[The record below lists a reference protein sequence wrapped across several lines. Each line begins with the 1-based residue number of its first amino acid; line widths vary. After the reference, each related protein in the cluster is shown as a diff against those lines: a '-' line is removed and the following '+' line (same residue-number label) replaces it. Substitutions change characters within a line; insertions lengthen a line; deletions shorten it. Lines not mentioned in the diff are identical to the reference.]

1 MKITNNKQSFGAIF
15 KRNPI
20 LGKNMSKKDMV
31 ATYDKAISSIKQRK
45 ELALEL
51 EKYMKTPEIKEII
64 SKLPSDDVLE
74 IYDTFSP
81 EISLDEE
88 NNCVVNNF
96 NYISYVP
103 QNKRS
108 LDIVEGMSTRKDSNY
123 SYILEVSENLD
134 GSLNKDSI
142 KGWLNSIVKLFGN
155 E

>member
-1 MKITNNKQSFGAIF
+1 M
-15 KRNPI
+15 
-20 LGKNMSKKDMV
+20 
-31 ATYDKAISSIKQRK
+31 
-45 ELALEL
+45 
-51 EKYMKTPEIKEII
+51 
-64 SKLPSDDVLE
+64 
-74 IYDTFSP
+74 
-81 EISLDEE
+81 
-88 NNCVVNNF
+88 VNNF